1 MLGNNPGNSNQN
13 TPPSSPRSTGGTTQ
27 LGTDMAAWD
36 NRMLELMKHGAA
48 IIAFRGAGSVNGIS
62 PEELPNVVSAITD
75 HILEIRSSGRPVAL
89 MYDGDADKRAKPDIG
104 AAFGMVADRLKEDTG
119 VVIIA
124 AQSEKYWKSSDPI
137 SSAGGTA
144 YETYVFSP
152 ELKEQHNRLTQSE
165 ALASYQGY
173 EQIFVGPAGKIA
185 LSQLS
190 DLNDKAVAGGRS
202 GVPITVFS
210 TRNNH
215 ELDGEF
221 EAKRNAES
229 DPEKRAK
236 IEANIAQRQSA
247 PFGYLCSADGKLT
260 VDASR
265 YPALSVGIGHVGF

>member
-1 MLGNNPGNSNQN
+1 M
-13 TPPSSPRSTGGTTQ
+13 TV
-27 LGTDMAAWD
+27 LGTEMAAWD
-36 NRMLELMKHGAA
+36 TRMIELMKHGAA

-62 PEELPNVVSAITD
+62 PDELPNVVSAITD

-104 AAFGMVADRLKEDTG
+104 AVFGMVADRLKEDKG
-119 VVIIA
+119 VVFIA
-124 AQSEKYWKSSDPI
+124 AQSEKYWKSSEPI
-137 SSAGGTA
+137 LSAGGTP

-152 ELKEQHNRLTQSE
+152 ELKEQHNRLTQSG

-185 LSQLS
+185 LSQLA
-190 DLNDKAVAGGRS
+190 DLNEKAVAGGRS
-202 GVPITVFS
+202 GLQVTVFS

-215 ELDGEF
+215 ELESDLK
-221 EAKRNAES
+221 AKRDAES

-247 PFGYLCSADGKLT
+247 PFGYLCSTEGRLT

-265 YPALSVGIGHVGF
+265 YPALSVGIGHVGY